1 MQNKTSIQG
10 PLTKFSQCLNDC
22 QDLLHKVEHGDITLS
37 PRKLKMLQGEISTL
51 KLCEEKEIQK
61 GIADLEKFMNVTP

>member
-1 MQNKTSIQG
+1 
-10 PLTKFSQCLNDC
+10 
-22 QDLLHKVEHGDITLS
+22 
-37 PRKLKMLQGEISTL
+37 MLQGEISTL